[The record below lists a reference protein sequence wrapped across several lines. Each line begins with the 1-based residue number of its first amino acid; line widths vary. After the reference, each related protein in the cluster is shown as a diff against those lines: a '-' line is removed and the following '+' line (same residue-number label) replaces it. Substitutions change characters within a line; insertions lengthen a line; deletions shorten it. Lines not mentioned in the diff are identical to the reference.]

1 MATFV
6 LIHGSWHWG
15 GCYLKVANSL
25 AAKGHVV
32 SCPDLLTLGFD
43 PTPPGTVPDLPA
55 YLGPAKKLVEAA
67 KEKVIVLGHSMGG
80 VSVSYLGETMPDKI
94 KRLVYLCAFLCPPSK
109 TANDYLFSEDF
120 LKDPMVAE
128 FNENMKIVPKGVQMT
143 TSNLEFMKTA
153 FYNDCSDHDVSVAVK
168 NVSPIGPLVA
178 NVWAHE
184 TTKERFGRLP
194 ITYIECLQDKAIP
207 IKVQKNMQNDVR
219 AAFGIDIDTKVMD
232 ASHSPFLSQ
241 PEKLADIL
249 DGLAYS

>member
-15 GCYLKVANSL
+15 GCYLKVANLL

-32 SCPDLLTLGFD
+32 SCPDLLTLGYD

-80 VSVSYLGETMPDKI
+80 VSVSWLGENMPEKI
-94 KRLVYLCAFLCPPSK
+94 QRLVYLCAFLVPPGK
-109 TANDYLFSEDF
+109 TANEYLFSEDF

-128 FNENMKIVPKGVQMT
+128 FNENMKLVDKGVQMS
-143 TSNLEFMKTA
+143 TSNVEFMRTA
-153 FYNDCSDHDVSVAVK
+153 FYNDCSDHDVKIAAK
-168 NVSPIGPLVA
+168 NVSPIGPAVA

-184 TTKERFGRLP
+184 TTKERAGRLP
-194 ITYIECLQDKAIP
+194 VTYIECLKDKAIP
-207 IKVQKNMQNDVR
+207 IKVQRNMQNDFK
-219 AAFGIDIDTKVMD
+219 AAFNRDIDVATMD
-232 ASHSPFLSQ
+232 ASHSPFFSQ
-241 PEKLADIL
+241 PEKLAEIL
-249 DGLAYS
+249 DELARS